1 LTATREIRRRE
12 AGRRTPIVAL
22 TAGAQHSDEMNCRE
36 AGMDG
41 FIPKPIDIARLAEVV
56 EHWTSADKSRAASAA
71 DTL

>member
-1 LTATREIRRRE
+1 
-12 AGRRTPIVAL
+12 
-22 TAGAQHSDEMNCRE
+22 MNCTE

-41 FIPKPIDIARLAEVV
+41 FISKPIDIARLAEVI